1 MMIIHAIKIS
11 GMNTPIIISLVLL
24 DFFLIPVISI
34 SNVVVDEVVETVMF
48 VMGRFSVLDSSRI
61 DVVIVFVL
69 ILVTV
74 GFSVGVSVA
83 ILDIVA

>member
-1 MMIIHAIKIS
+1 
-11 GMNTPIIISLVLL
+11 
-24 DFFLIPVISI
+24 
-34 SNVVVDEVVETVMF
+34 VVDEVVETVMF

>member
-1 MMIIHAIKIS
+1 
-11 GMNTPIIISLVLL
+11 MNTPIIISLVLL

-34 SNVVVDEVVETVMF
+34 SNVVVDDVVETVMF

-74 GFSVGVSVA
+74 GFSVGVSVT

>member
-1 MMIIHAIKIS
+1 MNIHAIKIS
-11 GMNTPIIISLVLL
+11 GMKTPIIISLVLL
-24 DFFLIPVISI
+24 DFFLISVISI

-48 VMGRFSVLDSSRI
+48 VIGRFSVLDSSRI

-74 GFSVGVSVA
+74 GFSINVSVA
-83 ILDIVA
+83 ILDVVA